1 MSGKTTI
8 YFLQTVF
15 MKKKLIIL
23 LLCGVFAV
31 PMYSNFTVNSAA
43 DTPDHTLGDNIC
55 ADVNGF
61 CTLRAA
67 IQEANNTT
75 SIVFVINFMPSF
87 NSTIT
92 LSSNLP
98 NITTSTFL
106 IITGGALGNV
116 VIDGDM
122 TYTAFSTGSNGNIEL
137 TGLVIQNTNGI
148 MSSALTNLGG
158 TVTIFNSTID
168 NATAFNFGGAI
179 RNDGILNINR
189 STISNNSTPSFLGG
203 GAISNFGELIIDQ
216 STISG
221 NSAPVRGGAI
231 YNNDGDIT
239 ITNSLLYNNSTY
251 NPPNAS
257 SPSGGAIYG
266 SNASTTTLINSTVS
280 GNSAGEGAGGGI
292 GCVGELILNNCT
304 FTKNIAGT
312 GGAVDV
318 RGGDLT
324 MSSTILANSIPS
336 AGSIQDLLVNS
347 ASNLDII
354 KKNNL
359 IEICSSVLSCP
370 PVIPDLNNPSD
381 YNYLTSDPQLN
392 DLADNGGYTFTHL
405 PCPSS
410 PVIDNGLGA
419 ASGSDQRGESYIDV
433 PNIPFCSQP
442 SDIADIGAVEV
453 QLSELSA
460 SGGFCSNFSIE
471 IYAKVFLKGAYTSG
485 GVMNTHLN
493 TANLLPTVVGGY
505 TMQAS
510 AMSQSGTE
518 TIVDWVSIELRCA
531 DDNTSIIAERP
542 ALLQADGD
550 VVDMDG
556 SSPVEFTDV
565 SVSSAYIVIRHRN
578 HLGTMS
584 ANPINFN

>member
-1 MSGKTTI
+1 
-8 YFLQTVF
+8 
-15 MKKKLIIL
+15 MKKKLIVL
-23 LLCGVFAV
+23 LLCGLFAI
-31 PMYSNFTVNSAA
+31 PMYSNFTVNSSA
-43 DTPDHTLGDNIC
+43 DNPDHTLGDNIC

-67 IQEANNTT
+67 LQEANNATQ
-75 SIVFVINFMPSF
+75 IVCVINFMPNF

-106 IITGGALGNV
+106 IITGGVLGNV
-116 VIDGDM
+116 VIDGNM
-122 TYTAFSTGSNGNIEL
+122 TYTAFSTGSSSNVEL
-137 TGLVIQNTNGI
+137 TALVIQNTNGV

-179 RNDGILNINR
+179 RNDGILNITR

-203 GAISNFGELIIDQ
+203 GAISNFGELIINQ

-221 NSAPVRGGAI
+221 NSAPMRGGAI

-239 ITNSLLYNNSTY
+239 ITNSLVYNNSVY

-257 SPSGGAIYG
+257 TPSGGAIYG
-266 SNASTTTLINSTVS
+266 SSASTNSLINTTVS
-280 GNSAGEGAGGGI
+280 GNNAGEGAGGGI
-292 GCVGELILNNCT
+292 GCIGELILNNCT

-318 RGGDLT
+318 RGGELT

-347 ASNLDII
+347 ASSLNIV
-354 KKNNL
+354 KRNNL
-359 IEICSSVLSCP
+359 IEICGSIFSCP
-370 PVIPDLNNPSD
+370 PAIPDYTNPSD

-392 DLADNGGYTFTHL
+392 DLADNGGYTHTHL

-419 ASGSDQRGESYIDV
+419 ASGNDQRGESYIDV
-433 PNIPFCSQP
+433 PNIPMCSQP

-460 SGGFCSNFSIE
+460 TGGFCSVSSIK
-471 IYAKVFLKGAYTSG
+471 IDLKVFLKGAYNTSNG
-485 GVMNTHLN
+485 MMNTHLN
-493 TANLLPTVVGGY
+493 IAYLLPGFVDGY

-510 AMSQSGTE
+510 AIAQSGTE
-518 TIVDWVSIELRCA
+518 AIVDWVSLELRCA

-565 SVSSAYIVIRHRN
+565 YVSSAYVVIRHRN
-578 HLGTMS
+578 HLGAMS
-584 ANPINFN
+584 ANPINF